1 MIYDPVRDAFY
12 REQPY
17 PSWTLNEETCI
28 WEAPTPKPEGNYIWD
43 EETQNWI
50 EDGNN

>member
-12 REQPY
+12 REQPC

-28 WEAPTPKPEGNYIWD
+28 WEALHPNLKGIIWD